1 MMQERR
7 GRSRGAKEGG
17 HQLDMLNLAA
27 SPEKDEQVKGGLW
40 RVCQAVLP
48 QKACTA
54 LPLVNALILIAHQ
67 AKVSISHHDPR
78 KIVMQHT
85 HAKFCSDTSSR
96 NSQLF
101 GDQLES

>member
-85 HAKFCSDTSSR
+85 HAKFCSNTSSR